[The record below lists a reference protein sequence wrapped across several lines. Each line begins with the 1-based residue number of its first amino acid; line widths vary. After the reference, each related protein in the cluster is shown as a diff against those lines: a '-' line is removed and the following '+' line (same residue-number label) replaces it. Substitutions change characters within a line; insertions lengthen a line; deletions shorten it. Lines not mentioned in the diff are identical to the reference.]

1 MALIFDGLDDMIAI
15 YRAKG
20 AGGKSVLR
28 EILEH
33 AGEDGVEDMQHTI
46 ATTESA
52 LVPGK
57 QNRIWT
63 GQMHDEIYY
72 ELSEDKHS
80 VTVRFGWLNPDFY
93 EDYHLAQEY
102 GLRHVHTGM
111 FALMGAWVKQR
122 EEVFSVIQEL
132 TK

>member
-1 MALIFDGLDDMIAI
+1 MALVFDGLDDMIAI

-33 AGEDGVEDMQHTI
+33 AGEDAVEAMRRTI
-46 ATTESA
+46 ATTPSA

-57 QNRIWT
+57 GNRIWT
-63 GQMHDEIYY
+63 GQMRDEIYY
-72 ELSEDKHS
+72 EMSEDKHS
-80 VTVRFGWLNPDFY
+80 VTVTFGWLHPDFY

-111 FALMGAWVKQR
+111 FALMGAWVEQR
-122 EEVFSVIQEL
+122 EEVKTVIDGL
-132 TK
+132 TR